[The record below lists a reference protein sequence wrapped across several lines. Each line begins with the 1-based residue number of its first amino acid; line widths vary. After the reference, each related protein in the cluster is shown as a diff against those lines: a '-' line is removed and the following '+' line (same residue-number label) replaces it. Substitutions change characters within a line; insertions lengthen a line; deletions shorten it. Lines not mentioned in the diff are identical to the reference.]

1 MELDRRDFLK
11 GSALIGVGGM
21 GAIGALT
28 GCAPTDQTG
37 GEGKADAG
45 GALPVGT
52 TQEDFDN
59 SVVEIEPI
67 TSFIDEKDYDIVVV
81 GAGTAG
87 VPAVCTALEEGAHVA
102 CLQKENVVV
111 ANGNGSSGPV
121 QQESNEIGKLQYKQE
136 WRKTGG
142 YRMNPALLDQYVEH
156 AGETIMWMLERSLE
170 VDLPP
175 MAASTT
181 RTDFDEGSYITVAS
195 NFFGPKPINNQDIMT
210 KLAAKAESDGAE
222 FFYSTPA
229 VQLVQDDNGSV
240 VGVVGKTS
248 EGYIKFNASKA
259 VIIAAGDYQNNESLV
274 QRYSPDVVRFQRKQ
288 VNKTAD
294 GILMNILVGG
304 RLVPVN
310 HAKTMH
316 DMDSAPLSLTGCPFM
331 ALDGDAN
338 RFMNEDIPMES
349 WDLSLQWNKDAEDPG
364 HFFRIF
370 DNDFTAKYAVPTT
383 PKALEAY
390 IPGFEEEPVGVYKG
404 LIDTHR
410 ADTLDELAEELGLP
424 ADGLKKSVEAW
435 NQYCASGV
443 DDEFGLAKDKLKPID
458 TPPYWGVRQWI
469 RCSAINAGIEVDGN
483 CRVLDENDE
492 PVPGLYSVGSGA
504 GNVCGGLEW
513 NLYQGGLCCGSYMT
527 MGRYAVVHAM
537 TDSMT
542 PTKEA
547 SYEKA
552 KEYWS
557 K

>member
-1 MELDRRDFLK
+1 MELNRRDFLK
-11 GSALIGVGGM
+11 GSALVGGM
-21 GAIGALT
+21 GAFGALV
-28 GCAPTDQTG
+28 GCAPSGQTSESKSSG
-37 GEGKADAG
+37 SGSV
-45 GALPVGT
+45 LPEGT

-59 SVVEIEPI
+59 SVVELEPV
-67 TSFIDEKDYDIVVV
+67 TSFVEEKTYDIVVV

-87 VPAVCTALEEGAHVA
+87 VPAICTALEEGASVA
-102 CLQKENVVV
+102 CLQKESVVV

-121 QQESNEIGKLQYKQE
+121 LQESNEIGKLQYKQA
-136 WRKTGG
+136 WRKAGG
-142 YRMNPALLDQYVEH
+142 YRMNPALLDLYLDH
-156 AGETIMWMLERSLE
+156 AGETMMWLLGESLE
-170 VDLPP
+170 VDLAP
-175 MAASTT
+175 MMASTA

-210 KLAAKAESDGAE
+210 KLAEKAEKEGAE

-229 VQLVQDDNGSV
+229 VQLVQADDGSV
-240 VGVVGKTS
+240 TGVVGKTS
-248 EGYIKFNASKA
+248 EGYIKFNATKA
-259 VIIAAGDYQNNESLV
+259 VIVAAGDYQNNESLV
-274 QRYSPDVVRFQRKQ
+274 RRYSPDIVPFQRKQ

-294 GILMNILVGG
+294 GILMNMAAGA
-304 RLVPVN
+304 RMVPVN

-316 DMDSAPLSLTGCPFM
+316 DMDAAPLGLTGCPFM
-331 ALDGDAN
+331 ALDAEAK

-349 WDLSLQWNKDAEDPG
+349 WDLSLQWNKDVDDPG

-370 DNDFTAKYAVPTT
+370 DNDFSAKYAVTVT
-383 PKALEAY
+383 PQALEAY
-390 IPGFEEEPVGVYKG
+390 IPGFQENPVGVYTG

-424 ADGLKKSVEAW
+424 ADQLKKSVEAW

-443 DDEFGLAKDKLKPID
+443 DQEFGLAKAKLKPID

-469 RCSAINAGIEVDGN
+469 RCSAINAGVEVDGN

-492 PVPGLYSVGSGA
+492 PIPGLYSVGSGA

-513 NLYQGGLCCGSYMT
+513 NLYQGGLCCGSYIT
-527 MGRYAVVHAM
+527 MGRYAAVHAM
-537 TDSMT
+537 TGASK
-542 PTKEA
+542 PSKEA
-547 SYEKA
+547 SYETA

>member
-1 MELDRRDFLK
+1 MELNRRDFLK
-11 GSALIGVGGM
+11 GSALVGGM
-21 GAIGALT
+21 GAFGALV
-28 GCAPTDQTG
+28 GCAPSSKASESNGSSQG
-37 GEGKADAG
+37 SELPEGTVQA
-45 GALPVGT
+45 
-52 TQEDFDN
+52 DFDN
-59 SVVEIEPI
+59 SLVELEPI
-67 TSFIDEKDYDIVVV
+67 TSFVEEKTYDIVVV

-87 VPAVCTALEEGAHVA
+87 VPAICTALEEGASVA
-102 CLQKENVVV
+102 CLQKESIVV

-121 QQESNEIGKLQYKQE
+121 LQESNEIGKLQYKQE

-142 YRMNPALLDQYVEH
+142 YRMNPALLDLYVDH
-156 AGETIMWMLERSLE
+156 AGETMMWLLDQSLE

-175 MAASTT
+175 MMASTV

-210 KLAAKAESDGAE
+210 KLAEKAETEGAE

-229 VQLVQDDNGSV
+229 VQLVQSDDGSV

-248 EGYIKFNASKA
+248 EGYIKFNATKA
-259 VIIAAGDYQNNESLV
+259 VIVAAGDYQNNESLV
-274 QRYSPDVVRFQRKQ
+274 KRYSPDVVRFQRKQ

-294 GILMNILVGG
+294 GILMNMAVGA
-304 RLVPVN
+304 RMVPVN

-316 DMDSAPLSLTGCPFM
+316 DMDAAPLALTGVPFM
-331 ALDGDAN
+331 ALNEEGK

-349 WDLSLQWNKDAEDPG
+349 WDLSLQWNKDADDPG

-370 DNDFTAKYAVPTT
+370 DNDFAAKYGASVT

-390 IPGFEEEPVGVYKG
+390 IPGLQENPVGVYTG

-410 ADTLDELAEELGLP
+410 ADTLDELADTLGLP
-424 ADGLKKSVEAW
+424 AAELKKRVEEW
-435 NQYCASGV
+435 NHYCASGV
-443 DDEFGLAKDKLKPID
+443 DQEFGLAKAKLKPID

-469 RCSAINAGIEVDGN
+469 RCSAINAGVEIDGN
-483 CRVLDENDE
+483 CRVLDDDNQ
-492 PVPGLYSVGSGA
+492 PIPGLYSVGSGA

-513 NLYQGGLCCGSYMT
+513 NLYQGGLCCGSYIT
-527 MGRYAVVHAM
+527 MGRYAAIHAM
-537 TDSMT
+537 TGTME

-547 SYEKA
+547 SYDKA
-552 KEYWS
+552 KEHWS